1 MDALHEIGKIG
12 GKGAL
17 SVRLGLGGQT
27 PREVTLFARPTSG
40 CTSDNL
46 ASRRTV
52 MKHSRL
58 LIVTLLTAALAACGV
73 SDPVGPR
80 RDIKPVLDRQIS
92 APADT
97 TMASPASA
105 DSLPSQVAPEVK
117 NKTGG
122 SDS

>member
-1 MDALHEIGKIG
+1 
-12 GKGAL
+12 
-17 SVRLGLGGQT
+17 
-27 PREVTLFARPTSG
+27 
-40 CTSDNL
+40 
-46 ASRRTV
+46 